1 VLNAACTFHYSRDA
15 LMHLRVTLSYNGF
28 YLLYVHI
35 GGSGEDRTR
44 QVLCA
49 QYVNQTSCSENIT
62 NFIAK
67 QTIGVGATYI
77 LTFNSSAVKLN
88 GSALCEVFVES
99 SCSIEH
105 IGLRERCD
113 ECMVSS
119 KTNNSIEFSCGPN
132 GIRGST
138 GTAQVLYT
146 PMHLL
151 PGGCVNS
158 SNVFDIVQ
166 LGEGES
172 LIL

>member
-1 VLNAACTFHYSRDA
+1 MLNAACTFHYSRDA
-15 LMHLRVTLSYNGF
+15 LMHLRVTLSYNSF
-28 YLLYVHI
+28 YSLYVHI
-35 GGSGEDRTR
+35 GGGGEDCTR

-49 QYVNQTSCSENIT
+49 EYVNQTSCSENFT

-67 QTIGVGATYI
+67 QTIGVGARYI
-77 LTFNSSAVKLN
+77 LTFNSSSAVKLN

-119 KTNNSIEFSCGPN
+119 KTSNTIEFSCGQN
-132 GIRGST
+132 GIRGT
-138 GTAQVLYT
+138 VGTVQVLCT

-151 PGGCVNS
+151 PVGCVNN
-158 SNVFDIVQ
+158 SNVFNIFQ
-166 LGEGES
+166 FIGGS